1 MLEFKASKL
10 YLEHYEKNSWREKE
24 KNFFSQEIKINGKN
38 YFFLNNNLITNWR
51 ESWFPDDYIEE
62 YIEEELLDVG
72 IYIFDF
78 LSIYKLATG
87 KNTIKLGKTKVKF
100 YCPFKVKSYKFATL
114 EEENCFSYSEGY
126 QCDDIDNEWE
136 MEINAEI
143 EKNEDIKFKI
153 TLLFNNRK
161 ALKFEVILIN
171 AEKKEFYDLQRE
183 KEENEKFERIKE
195 KRLQIKKQL
204 LSYFYNRN
212 IFDILLCLELEVD
225 DIYFSSHEFN
235 DWDIDD
241 GFSVEKMNDY
251 GDFYRRYYN
260 LSILQNLIKIQKEG
274 KEVELTEYDEDYIYS
289 NDNFLLNM
297 EGEDLIKKK
306 ELEYIGSIIYTERKL
321 EE

>member
-1 MLEFKASKL
+1 
-10 YLEHYEKNSWREKE
+10 
-24 KNFFSQEIKINGKN
+24 
-38 YFFLNNNLITNWR
+38 
-51 ESWFPDDYIEE
+51 
-62 YIEEELLDVG
+62 
-72 IYIFDF
+72 
-78 LSIYKLATG
+78 
-87 KNTIKLGKTKVKF
+87 
-100 YCPFKVKSYKFATL
+100 
-114 EEENCFSYSEGY
+114 
-126 QCDDIDNEWE
+126 

-225 DIYFSSHEFN
+225 NIYFSSHEFN

-289 NDNFLLNM
+289 NDKFLLNM